1 MFGPSR
7 EEMIEDHM
15 FNVRCMVK
23 DYNKTATR
31 YKTEE
36 AAYMKKAKKALK
48 KGDERT
54 AITYVRQS
62 KQYSDLALR
71 TTELAC
77 NLEVVEA
84 RIKEAINSGKLNNEI
99 SQAVSLLL
107 SRLTPKY
114 TLQSVAFMD
123 KAFEDVSTCSDTI
136 MSAVG
141 GVAAP
146 AIGSTL
152 VEQQML
158 SELKDEVSQ
167 EATLEL
173 SALPSLDARLN
184 NLSSNQEIDNNRNNI
199 IHKTYF

>member
-7 EEMIEDHM
+7 EELIEDHM
-15 FNVRCMVK
+15 FNVKCMVK
-23 DYNKTATR
+23 DYNKTAAR
-31 YKTEE
+31 YKSEE
-36 AAYMKKAKKALK
+36 AAYLKKAKKALK

-54 AITYVRQS
+54 AITYVKQS

-84 RIKEAINSGKLNNEI
+84 RIKEAIRAGKINNEI
-99 SQAVSLLL
+99 SQAVGHLL

-114 TLQSVAFMD
+114 TLQSVAVMD
-123 KAFEDVSTCSDTI
+123 KAFEDVSTCSNTI
-136 MSAVG
+136 MGAIE
-141 GVAAP
+141 GVSAP
-146 AIGSTL
+146 ATGSTM

-158 SELKDEVSQ
+158 ADLKEEVAQ

-173 SALPSLDARLN
+173 SALPSLDNRLN
-184 NLSSNQEIDNNRNNI
+184 ALSVENNKKNNI
-199 IHKTYF
+199 SHKS